1 MSQLVNLNELDA
13 PNVLEDLD
21 FEQLLAER
29 KQQFIA
35 LYPEAEQAHWQNLLS
50 LESEPIVKLLEEN
63 CYLQLLERKR
73 INEAAKAT
81 MLAYATGTDLDII
94 AANFN
99 VQRLILQA
107 ADPNANPPLAEI
119 KESDEDLRLRTQ
131 LAFEGLSTAGPRN
144 AYIFHGLAAH
154 SDIADISVESPA
166 PAQVLVTVLAKSG
179 KGTAS
184 QAVLTAVDQKLNEE
198 TIRPIADRV
207 VVQSATIKDYQV
219 KAKLHLYQGPEAE
232 LIKTQAQKR
241 LAEYVSN
248 RHRLGRDIS
257 LSGIY
262 SALHIEGVQRV
273 ELTAPSK
280 DIVLTSSQAGYCT
293 AITLETVISDDR

>member
-1 MSQLVNLNELDA
+1 MSQLVNLNELDS
-13 PNVLEDLD
+13 PDVLETLD
-21 FEQLLAER
+21 FEQLLAQR

-35 LYPEAEQAHWQNLLS
+35 LYPVEQQEYWQNLLEI
-50 LESEPIVKLLEEN
+50 ESEPLTKLLEEN

-81 MLAYATGTDLDII
+81 MLAYATGTDLDVI

-99 VQRLILQA
+99 VQRLVIQQS
-107 ADPNANPPLAEI
+107 DNSVNPPIPEI
-119 KESDEDLRLRTQ
+119 KESDTDLRLRTQ
-131 LAFEGLSTAGPRN
+131 LAFEGLSVAGPRN
-144 AYIFHGLAAH
+144 AYIFHGLSAH
-154 SDIADISVESPA
+154 SDIADISVESPQ

-179 KGTAS
+179 KGIAE
-184 QAVLTAVDQKLNEE
+184 QAVLKAVEQKLNEDD
-198 TIRPIADRV
+198 IRPIADRV
-207 VVQSATIKDYQV
+207 TVQSATIKDYQV

-232 LIKTQAQKR
+232 LIKTQANKR
-241 LAEYVSN
+241 LVEYVTQ

-273 ELTAPSK
+273 ELLSPTK
-280 DIVLTSSQAGYCT
+280 DIVLNSSQAGYCT
-293 AITLETVISDDR
+293 AISLETEISDDR